1 MESVFTAHLRNIGAY
16 MAPDLLKV
24 SPPDPA
30 DFACEASVIIPVRNR
45 KGTIGDAV
53 RSALSQETD
62 FPFNV
67 IAVDNHSTD
76 GTTGVLADLTRR
88 FTGLTHMV
96 PQRTDLGIGGCWNEA
111 LYSEA
116 CGRYAVQLDSDDLYA
131 TAGTLQRL
139 VDMLR
144 EGRYGMVIG
153 AYTWSIPP
161 SERSSR
167 GLSTTGNGATR
178 TATTMRS
185 ASTASGPRGRIRQPS
200 CEG

>member
-1 MESVFTAHLRNIGAY
+1 
-16 MAPDLLKV
+16 
-24 SPPDPA
+24 
-30 DFACEASVIIPVRNR
+30 
-45 KGTIGDAV
+45 
-53 RSALSQETD
+53 
-62 FPFNV
+62 
-67 IAVDNHSTD
+67 
-76 GTTGVLADLTRR
+76 
-88 FTGLTHMV
+88 MV

-153 AYTWSIPP
+153 AYTLVD
-161 SERSSR
+161 SSLR
-167 GLSTTGNGATR
+167 EIEPGLSTTGNGATR